1 MEHETMSQFFSHT
14 SDLLPQTRP
23 SKNDIVSPW
32 GSFQD
37 ISYFQGVNSPFGK
50 MAGIEA
56 AISSIIA
63 SKCSLYLLLKLAL
76 KWVFEKHF
84 SVIIPIFFLVGK

>member
-1 MEHETMSQFFSHT
+1 
-14 SDLLPQTRP
+14 
-23 SKNDIVSPW
+23 
-32 GSFQD
+32 
-37 ISYFQGVNSPFGK
+37 

-56 AISSIIA
+56 SISSIIA

-84 SVIIPIFFLVGK
+84 SVIIPIFFFSGREVDRSLCFKFCKNPEKIPKEESTSGAL

>member
-1 MEHETMSQFFSHT
+1 MFQFFSHT

-23 SKNDIVSPW
+23 SKNDIVSLW

-37 ISYFQGVNSPFGK
+37 INYFQGVNSPLGK

-84 SVIIPIFFLVGK
+84 SVIIPIFFFW